1 MSEGGPGDDPRI
13 AELSSILLQ
22 VSPELGAGA
31 PAGPDGAGWGRTT
44 QAVRALVDEVLAR
57 RATQVLVER
66 RLDDIM
72 MMLNALVSFD
82 FTARAEV
89 GDKGDSWD
97 ALAMG
102 LNVVAEEL
110 ASRVVS
116 REYVD
121 NIIESMSDLLMVVDS
136 AGLITSV
143 NAAACRLSERTS
155 EELVGQPA
163 SLLFPAAFPCEMS
176 GATNILIEET
186 AFQKKSGD
194 IVAVSLSA
202 SIMVS
207 GLGETQGL
215 VCVARDLSERK
226 RLEEE
231 ERQRLRQVVET
242 QALLLEELS
251 TPLMPIADEILAMP
265 VIGSVDDRRSTQ
277 ILETLL
283 NGVVAREARIVI
295 IDITGVRKID
305 ARAVQGIVN
314 AVKAV
319 RLLGAQVILTGIR
332 PEVAVALMALEF
344 NLGGVLTFGSLQTG
358 IAHAMRQLRQVKPE
372 NVKPG

>member
-1 MSEGGPGDDPRI
+1 MNEGEPSSDSRV
-13 AELSSILLQ
+13 AELCSILLGANPALGE
-22 VSPELGAGA
+22 VPTGAGFDLA
-31 PAGPDGAGWGRTT
+31 KRAAE
-44 QAVRALVDEVLAR
+44 ALVAEVLDR
-57 RATQVLVER
+57 RAREERLER
-66 RLDDIM
+66 RLSDIM
-72 MMLNALVSFD
+72 VMLNSIVSFD
-82 FTARAEV
+82 FSKRAAV
-89 GDKGDSWD
+89 GEQGDSWD
-97 ALAMG
+97 ALALG
-102 LNVVAEEL
+102 LNMVAEEL
-110 ASRVVS
+110 SSRVVS

-121 NIIESMSDLLMVVDS
+121 NILQSMSDLLVVVDK
-136 AGLITSV
+136 AGIITSV
-143 NAAACRLSERTS
+143 NAAACRLSAYVA
-155 EELVGQPA
+155 EELLGAPA
-163 SLLFPAAFPCEMS
+163 SSIFPAAFPCTMGDDES
-176 GATNILIEET
+176 SILLEET
-186 AFQKKSGD
+186 AFLKKTGEV
-194 IVAVSLSA
+194 VAVSLSA
-202 SIMVS
+202 SVIADGV
-207 GLGETQGL
+207 GEAQGL

-231 ERQRLRQVVET
+231 ERQRLQQVVET

-283 NGVVAREARIVI
+283 NGVVAREARMVI

-319 RLLGAQVILTGIR
+319 RLLGAQVVLTGIR
-332 PEVAVALMALEF
+332 PEVAVALMALDF

-358 IAHAMRQLRQVKPE
+358 IAHAMRQVRQVKPE

>member
-1 MSEGGPGDDPRI
+1 MSEGGPTDDPRI
-13 AELSSILLQ
+13 AELFSILVQ
-22 VSPELGAGA
+22 ASPEPGAGA
-31 PAGPDGAGWGRTT
+31 LAEPDGAGWGRAS
-44 QAVRALVDEVLAR
+44 QAVRALVDEVVAR
-57 RATQVLVER
+57 RATQAQMER
-66 RLDDIM
+66 RLDEIM
-72 MMLNALVSFD
+72 VMLNALVSFD
-82 FTARAEV
+82 FTVRAEI

-102 LNVVAEEL
+102 LNMVAEEL

-121 NIIESMSDLLMVVDS
+121 NIIESMSDLLIVVDR

-143 NAAACRLSERTS
+143 NAAAYRLSERTS
-155 EELVGQPA
+155 EELLGQPA
-163 SLLFPAAFPCEMS
+163 SLLFPAVLPLEMS
-176 GATNILIEET
+176 GATNLLIEET
-186 AFQKKSGD
+186 AFLKKSGD

-202 SIMVS
+202 SVMIN
-207 GLGETQGL
+207 GLGEIQGF

-231 ERQRLRQVVET
+231 ERQRLQQVVET

-251 TPLMPIADEILAMP
+251 TPLMPIADQILAMP

-332 PEVAVALMALEF
+332 PEVAVALMALDL